1 MTRVLA
7 TLLLLVSHNCY
18 ADRVFAT
25 IEDYAVWKTGLT
37 QPQICLDYSKNHL
50 QDRTLPVAGIVYPC
64 DPGNRPAVVFVL
76 IPVARNGLTE
86 SAASRPFDIADPSA
100 HTSFESIDLQSAER
114 FSLQHNALAGCGIE
128 VTIFRFTKKPK
139 GWVVSGFDRTRPDC
153 REDRKTEL
161 GVGIGEELSVNF
173 LNGRIERRA
182 FRNDRLVETK
192 SWRKQFP
199 AFLLADFSHYDPRFY
214 FQ

>member
-7 TLLLLVSHNCY
+7 TLLILVSHNCY
-18 ADRVFAT
+18 AGKVFAT
-25 IEDYAVWKTGLT
+25 LEDYVLWKTGLS
-37 QPQICLDYSKNHL
+37 QPEVCLSHSRSHL
-50 QDRTLPVAGIVYPC
+50 QDRTLPIAGIAYPC
-64 DPGNRPAVVFVL
+64 YRDNRPAVVFVL
-76 IPVARNGLTE
+76 IPVAQNGLTE
-86 SAASRPFDIADPSA
+86 SAASRPFEIADPSA
-100 HTSFESIDLQSAER
+100 HTNFEGIDLQSAER

-161 GVGIGEELSVNF
+161 GAGIGEELSVNF
-173 LNGRIERRA
+173 LNGRIERRTL
-182 FRNDRLVETK
+182 RNDKIVETK
-192 SWRKQFP
+192 LWRKQFP
-199 AFLLADFSHYDPRFY
+199 TFLLRDFSHYDPRFY

>member
-18 ADRVFAT
+18 ADRIFAT
-25 IEDYAVWKTGLT
+25 IEDYAAWKTGLT
-37 QPQICLDYSKNHL
+37 QPQICLDYSRSHL
-50 QDRTLPVAGIVYPC
+50 QDRKLPVAGIVYPC
-64 DPGNRPAVVFVL
+64 DPSNRPAVVFVL
-76 IPVARNGLTE
+76 MPAPNGFTE
-86 SAASRPFDIADPSA
+86 SAASRPFDIGDPSA
-100 HTSFESIDLQSAER
+100 HTNIESIDLQSAER

-128 VTIFRFTKKPK
+128 VTAFRFAKKPN
-139 GWVVSGFDRTRPDC
+139 GWVVSGFDRTSPDC
-153 REDRKTEL
+153 IEDRKTEL
-161 GVGIGEELSVNF
+161 GAGIGEELSVNF

-199 AFLLADFSHYDPRFY
+199 TFLLADFSHSNQRFY
-214 FQ
+214 LK